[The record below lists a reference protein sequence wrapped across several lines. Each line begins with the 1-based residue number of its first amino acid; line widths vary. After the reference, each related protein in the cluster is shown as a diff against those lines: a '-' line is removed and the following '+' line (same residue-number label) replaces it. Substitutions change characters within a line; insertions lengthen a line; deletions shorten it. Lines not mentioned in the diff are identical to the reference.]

1 MKLLWVSILL
11 LGVLVVIRTR
21 EGYYSDSNITAA
33 ISSLNAITPQLSS
46 LQNTLQGLEAL
57 NLDASDTLRNVNAV
71 LGSSDSG
78 LDTNGVINNV
88 RLQKNDI
95 NVFQDNLMATTA
107 SLKKLKE
114 VNVTI
119 RVGQES
125 RTVTLAEAIPLLQT
139 QIDQLSEKLRK
150 IPER

>member
-11 LGVLVVIRTR
+11 LGVLVVIRPR
-21 EGYYSDSNITAA
+21 EGYYSDSNITSA
-33 ISSLNAITPQLSS
+33 ISSLNAITPLLSG
-46 LQNTLQGLEAL
+46 LQTTLQGLEAI
-57 NLDASDTLRNVNAV
+57 NLDASETLRSVNAV
-71 LGSSDSG
+71 LGSSNSG

-88 RLQKNDI
+88 RQQKNDI

-114 VNVTI
+114 VKVAI

-150 IPER
+150 IPEG

>member
-11 LGVLVVIRTR
+11 LGVLVVIRPR

-33 ISSLNAITPQLSS
+33 ISSLNAITPLLSG

-88 RLQKNDI
+88 RQQKNDI

-107 SLKKLKE
+107 SLKKIKE
-114 VNVTI
+114 MNVAI

>member
-11 LGVLVVIRTR
+11 LGLLVVIRPR

-33 ISSLNAITPQLSS
+33 ISSLNAITPQLSG

-88 RLQKNDI
+88 RQQKNDI

-107 SLKKLKE
+107 SLKKIKE
-114 VNVTI
+114 VNVAI

-139 QIDQLSEKLRK
+139 QIDQLSDKLRK

>member
-11 LGVLVVIRTR
+11 LGLLVVIRTR

-33 ISSLNAITPQLSS
+33 ISSLNAITPLLSS
-46 LQNTLQGLEAL
+46 LQTTLQGLEAL

-88 RLQKNDI
+88 RQQKNDI

-107 SLKKLKE
+107 SLKKIKE
-114 VNVTI
+114 VKVAI

-139 QIDQLSEKLRK
+139 QIDQLSDKLRK
-150 IPER
+150 IPEG

>member
-11 LGVLVVIRTR
+11 LGVLVMIRPR

-33 ISSLNAITPQLSS
+33 ISSLNAITPLLSG
-46 LQNTLQGLEAL
+46 LQTTLQGLEAV
-57 NLDASDTLRNVNAV
+57 NLDASETLRSLNAV
-71 LGSSDSG
+71 LGSSNSA

-88 RLQKNDI
+88 RQQKNDI
-95 NVFQDNLMATTA
+95 NILQDNLMATTT

-114 VNVTI
+114 VKVTI

-125 RTVTLAEAIPLLQT
+125 RTVTLAEVIPLLQT
-139 QIDQLSEKLRK
+139 QIDQVSDKLRK
-150 IPER
+150 IPEG

>member
-11 LGVLVVIRTR
+11 LGLLVVIRPR

-33 ISSLNAITPQLSS
+33 ISSLNNLTPLLSG
-46 LQNTLQGLEAL
+46 LQTTLQGLEAM
-57 NLDASDTLRNVNAV
+57 NLDASDTLRSVNAV
-71 LGSSDSG
+71 LGSSNSA

-88 RLQKNDI
+88 RKQKNDI
-95 NVFQDNLMATTA
+95 NVLQDNLMATTS

-114 VNVTI
+114 AKVTI
-119 RVGQES
+119 RVGDAA

-139 QIDQLSEKLRK
+139 QIDQLSDKLRK
-150 IPER
+150 IPEG